1 MLTITASLSSLL
13 PHGASIKSPFHY
25 CNYFLFKQTSFNLT
39 PFLYFEIFSLRPSSD
54 LHRNNQLSHFYAYP
68 KLYHLKTF
76 TAVVPTIYEIE
87 DSSSIFLFFLFSFL
101 FSFFSF
107 QFTPYGIQSNCVF
120 FSFLL
125 FKIYREINIQIVLAG
140 LEIWTI
146 RDQFKRSADA
156 GIDLSNFK
164 NYRNKHLRK
173 KIPHD
178 NAHLLRFAI
187 ISRNTKAECQL
198 IACERQTFLLAH
210 RH

>member
-1 MLTITASLSSLL
+1 M
-13 PHGASIKSPFHY
+13 KYFHY
-25 CNYFLFKQTSFNLT
+25 
-39 PFLYFEIFSLRPSSD
+39 D
-54 LHRNNQLSHFYAYP
+54 LAPNYP

-76 TAVVPTIYEIE
+76 TVVVPTIYAIE
-87 DSSSIFLFFLFSFL
+87 DSSSIFLFFFSFL

-140 LEIWTI
+140 LEIWTK

-156 GIDLSNFK
+156 GTDLSNFK
-164 NYRNKHLRK
+164 DYRNKHLRE

-198 IACERQTFLLAH
+198 IAYERQTFLLAPPSAVMEKCLPLTGYN
-210 RH
+210 

>member
-1 MLTITASLSSLL
+1 M
-13 PHGASIKSPFHY
+13 
-25 CNYFLFKQTSFNLT
+25 
-39 PFLYFEIFSLRPSSD
+39 
-54 LHRNNQLSHFYAYP
+54 
-68 KLYHLKTF
+68 
-76 TAVVPTIYEIE
+76 VPTIYAIE

-125 FKIYREINIQIVLAG
+125 FKIYREINIQIFLAG

-156 GIDLSNFK
+156 GVDLSNFK

-198 IACERQTFLLAH
+198 TTPENTITYHNALCLSPQILHKHCFQFLLGPF
-210 RH
+210 